1 MEGDRNVNRKLLWT
15 GLLAI
20 AMGTLAASPALAGS
34 SQLVAPIVSMKE
46 MILGA
51 VVNIATLALI
61 LGLIAKIWAAHLLS
75 GLEATVNKAIL
86 IGLIAQVPR
95 LVGMMGVSGALIP

>member
-1 MEGDRNVNRKLLWT
+1 MEGDRNVNKNVLWM

-20 AMGTLAASPALAGS
+20 AAGTLCASPALAGS
-34 SQLVAPIVSMKE
+34 SQLVAPIVSMKD

-61 LGLIAKIWAAHLLS
+61 LGLIAKIWAAHLLG
-75 GLEATVNKAIL
+75 GLETVVNKAIL

-95 LVGMMGVSGALIP
+95 LVGMMGVSGGLVP